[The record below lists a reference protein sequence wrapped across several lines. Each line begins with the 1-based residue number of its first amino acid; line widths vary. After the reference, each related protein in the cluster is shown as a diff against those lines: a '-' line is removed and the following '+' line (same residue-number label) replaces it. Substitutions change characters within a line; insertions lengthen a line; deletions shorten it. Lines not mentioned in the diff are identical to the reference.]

1 MKRKITKDI
10 IAHLPQKQL
19 SLLIGQMGSG
29 KTYVLKELGN
39 LLSKNGFTNFFLDFD
54 NISMSMYLN
63 ESPERIFRFIPHPDE
78 LEKKPFYLLL
88 DNLQQLKQ
96 PYFLLDYLY
105 DKFKSQIKVIA
116 AGSSDFYLNSI
127 GEDALPGKKKIFRIR
142 GFDFDEFL
150 KAKNRIDLLR
160 LIQVYGLD
168 NTAIPSRMEEIQK
181 LMEEYLIFGSL
192 PEIVFAKK
200 EATKIKLLEQY
211 KLNIIR
217 KEGTK
222 SKIEHLDKFAQLA
235 TTLALNNGALYNK
248 NLFSKNIGLGSLTL
262 ERYTNVLKRNGHL
275 YLVSPF
281 HHSKPKEIIKMPKI
295 YFNDLGIRNAFLQN
309 FNPFALR
316 TDKQQLLSNFLYLQ
330 LLELHDIKDIQY
342 WASTDNPSVDFI
354 LKDKKKKLKAL
365 FVHVKNLDF
374 KVSKYKRFISYYPE
388 IQLQLQTLDKENWI
402 LSSFMDS
409 FMESLSEEVFALD

>member
-19 SLLIGQMGSG
+19 SLLIGQLGSG

-142 GFDFDEFL
+142 GFDFDE
-150 KAKNRIDLLR
+150 
-160 LIQVYGLD
+160 
-168 NTAIPSRMEEIQK
+168 S
-181 LMEEYLIFGSL
+181 
-192 PEIVFAKK
+192 
-200 EATKIKLLEQY
+200 
-211 KLNIIR
+211 
-217 KEGTK
+217 
-222 SKIEHLDKFAQLA
+222 
-235 TTLALNNGALYNK
+235 
-248 NLFSKNIGLGSLTL
+248 
-262 ERYTNVLKRNGHL
+262 
-275 YLVSPF
+275 
-281 HHSKPKEIIKMPKI
+281 
-295 YFNDLGIRNAFLQN
+295 
-309 FNPFALR
+309 
-316 TDKQQLLSNFLYLQ
+316 
-330 LLELHDIKDIQY
+330 
-342 WASTDNPSVDFI
+342 
-354 LKDKKKKLKAL
+354 
-365 FVHVKNLDF
+365 
-374 KVSKYKRFISYYPE
+374 
-388 IQLQLQTLDKENWI
+388 
-402 LSSFMDS
+402 
-409 FMESLSEEVFALD
+409 